1 MSYTVLLGNFCT
13 KLWRKDTCK
22 PETSLKFTSLD
33 ETNNDSDDGLVKF
46 ATSKNFDVKSS
57 MFPH

>member
-1 MSYTVLLGNFCT
+1 MLLGNFCT
-13 KLWRKDTCK
+13 KLRRKYTCK

-33 ETNNDSDDGLVKF
+33 ETNNDSGVGLVKF
-46 ATSKNFDVKSS
+46 ATSKYLDVKSP